1 MKPKNFKFRNLFF
14 CCFFLLISML
24 SFGQNKK
31 SDEMILTDD
40 GVILNLKGTFKI
52 SWDRSD
58 PNVPCSSPGYGQML
72 FYPNNKA
79 IVNGKAIILLLR
91 DFDFYNWDKN
101 KDYDKEFDEEE
112 KAKVEILKKTFPEE
126 FEKMEKIKKGKMQSP
141 VKVIIK
147 KVTPYTECDFT
158 TVYAQVTDIK
168 KIDGAKSKITK
179 LKVKKKSDE
188 SDDFDEPYLDELPY
202 VKLYEVSTKDGY
214 ANIRE
219 KPSTNSKIVTRL
231 ENKKILKY
239 IMADGDWYYVYINE
253 HSTNPDEDYKVTE
266 FWGFVHKSQLKWKK
280 AYYEMNDDEKALL
293 EIK

>member
-1 MKPKNFKFRNLFF
+1 
-14 CCFFLLISML
+14 ML

-79 IVNGKAIILLLR
+79 IVNGKAIILRLR

-126 FEKMEKIKKGKMQSP
+126 FEKMEKIKKGEMQSP

-214 ANIRE
+214 ANMRE
-219 KPSTNSKIVTRL
+219 KPATDSKV
-231 ENKKILKY
+231 ILKLKNSEVVEY
-239 IMADGDWYYVYINE
+239 ITADGNWYYVYKN
-253 HSTNPDEDYKVTE
+253 SKSTE
-266 FWGFVHKSQLKWKK
+266 FRGFIHKSQLKWKK
-280 AYYEMNDDEKALL
+280 AYYEMNDDEKDLL

>member
-79 IVNGKAIILLLR
+79 IVNGKAIILRLR

-126 FEKMEKIKKGKMQSP
+126 FEKMEKIQKGELQFP
-141 VKVIIK
+141 VRVKIK

-158 TVYAQVTDIK
+158 TVYAQVTEIK
-168 KIDGAKSKITK
+168 KIDGTKSKITK
-179 LKVKKKSDE
+179 LEVKKSDE
-188 SDDFDEPYLDELPY
+188 SDDFDEPHLDEAGYLREY
-202 VKLYEVSTKDGY
+202 RVNSKDGY
-214 ANIRE
+214 ANMRE
-219 KPSTNSKIVTRL
+219 KPTKDSKVISNLDNETIVRYIT
-231 ENKKILKY
+231 KY
-239 IMADGDWYYVYINE
+239 GDWYYVYFA
-253 HSTNPDEDYKVTE
+253 DYPSDLEKEWKVKE
-266 FWGFVHKSQLKWKK
+266 YRGFIHKSQLKKHV
-280 AYYEMNDDEKALL
+280 D
-293 EIK
+293 

>member
-126 FEKMEKIKKGKMQSP
+126 VKKMEKIQKGELQSP
-141 VKVIIK
+141 ARVKIK

-158 TVYAQVTDIK
+158 TVYAQVIELK

-179 LKVKKKSDE
+179 LEVKKKLDD
-188 SDDFDEPYLDELPY
+188 SDDFDDPNPDEFGYLVEY
-202 VKLYEVSTKDGY
+202 GVNAKDGY
-214 ANIRE
+214 ANMRE
-219 KPSTNSKIVTRL
+219 KPTTDSKVISKLDNETVVRYIT
-231 ENKKILKY
+231 KY
-239 IMADGDWYYVYINE
+239 GDWYYVYYADYP
-253 HSTNPDEDYKVTE
+253 SDYKKDSTVKE
-266 FWGFVHKSQLKWKK
+266 YRGFVHKSQL
-280 AYYEMNDDEKALL
+280 EKRFD
-293 EIK
+293 